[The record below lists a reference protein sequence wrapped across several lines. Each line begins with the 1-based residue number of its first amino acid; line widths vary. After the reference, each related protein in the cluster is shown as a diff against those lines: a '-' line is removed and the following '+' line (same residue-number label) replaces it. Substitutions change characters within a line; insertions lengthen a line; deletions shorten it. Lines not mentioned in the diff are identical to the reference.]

1 MAAAQ
6 EAQKKLNHKLKIKE
20 PFFGQQ
26 MEKALQFKEDIET
39 SNALAI
45 PGTIILEI
53 GNELWGCHNH
63 LVHCNHDHGSRPS
76 RELKGDA
83 WPGELRNAGWRLRST
98 T

>member
-1 MAAAQ
+1 M
-6 EAQKKLNHKLKIKE
+6 
-20 PFFGQQ
+20 
-26 MEKALQFKEDIET
+26 QFKEDIET

-53 GNELWGCHNH
+53 GNELWICRNH